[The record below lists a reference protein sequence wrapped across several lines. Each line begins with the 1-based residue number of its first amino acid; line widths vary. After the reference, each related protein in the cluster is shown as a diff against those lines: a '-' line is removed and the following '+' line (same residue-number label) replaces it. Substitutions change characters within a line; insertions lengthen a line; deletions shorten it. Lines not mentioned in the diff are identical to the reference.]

1 VNGYPTIAE
10 VVAREILD
18 SRGNPTLEVTVRL
31 EDGAVGTAAVPSGA
45 STGRHEALELRDG
58 DKNRYRG
65 LGVLRAV
72 ENVNK
77 VVARVLVGRSPFDQA
92 AIDAELIALDG
103 TPNKGLLGANA
114 ILGASVAVA
123 RAAAASLGMPLY
135 RYLGGVGAAVL
146 PVPLMNILNG
156 GRHADWQST
165 DIQEF
170 MVVPAGAPSFAE
182 ALRWGAEIY
191 HALRRL
197 IKDRGGS
204 VGLGD
209 EGGFVP
215 DLRSNAE
222 ALDLL
227 MGAITAAGYR
237 PGEQVWLALDAAASE
252 WFEDGR
258 YRLPK
263 ESKTFSAGELIG
275 LYRRWVEAYPIVSIE
290 DGLAEDDWAGW
301 QELTAALGDRIQLV
315 GDDLFVTNP
324 DRIREGIGRRAANAV
339 LIKPNQVGTV
349 SETLTAVDLTVRAGW
364 RPIISHRSGETED
377 TFIADL
383 AVAINAGQI
392 KAGAPA
398 RSERVAKYNRLLA
411 IEAELGKG
419 ARFAGREFIGPAR
432 SSPRG

>member
-1 VNGYPTIAE
+1 VDGYPTIAE

-31 EDGAVGTAAVPSGA
+31 EDGAVGVAAVPSGA

-58 DKNRYRG
+58 DKQRYRG

-77 VVARVLVGRSPFDQA
+77 VVARVLVGRSPFRQA
-92 AIDAELIALDG
+92 EVDAELIALDG
-103 TPNKGLLGANA
+103 TPSKSLLGANA
-114 ILGASVAVA
+114 ILGASMAVA

-182 ALRWGAEIY
+182 ALRWGVEIY
-191 HALRRL
+191 HALGRI

-215 DLRSNAE
+215 DLRSNVE

-227 MGAITAAGYR
+227 VEAITAAGYR

-252 WFEDGR
+252 WFADGR
-258 YRLPK
+258 YHLPK
-263 ESKTFSAGELIG
+263 EKKTLSAEELIE
-275 LYRRWVEAYPIVSIE
+275 LYRRWVEAYPIISVE

-301 QELTAALGDRIQLV
+301 QALTAALGDRVQLV

-324 DRIREGIGRRAANAV
+324 DRIREGISRRAANAV

-349 SETLTAVDLTVRAGW
+349 SETLAAVNLTVQAGW

-383 AVAINAGQI
+383 AVAVNAGQI

-411 IEAELGKG
+411 IELELGKG
-419 ARFAGREFIGPAR
+419 ARFAGRELIGPGHR
-432 SSPRG
+432 